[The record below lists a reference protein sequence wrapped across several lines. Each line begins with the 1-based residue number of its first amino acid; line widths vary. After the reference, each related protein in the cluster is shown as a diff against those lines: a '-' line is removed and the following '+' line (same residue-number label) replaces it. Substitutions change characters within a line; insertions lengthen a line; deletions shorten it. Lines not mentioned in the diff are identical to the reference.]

1 MKKQDMF
8 DQLSQR
14 SKTLRQELVELQEAF
29 NTKKEQLI
37 KVEGALEALSL
48 LDSEPEEPQI
58 EEA

>member
-1 MKKQDMF
+1 MF

-48 LDSEPEEPQI
+48 LDSESEEPQT